1 MKKTKYTK
9 IKLFALI
16 VIVISVVLIPTPLQ
30 VSAAEKPTVTIV
42 GDSVP
47 LGAAKYMKSY
57 ITAGQVIKNDCRG
70 SRQLK
75 RDGLPLLK
83 TIESQGKLGDIVVLA
98 MVTNSNFSV
107 ADAEAAIAICGP
119 NRYVIFVTGY
129 NNGMKYVDTS
139 NAAIKSVAASH
150 SNVTVCDWHKFILSR
165 SNKHMSA
172 DNCHLA
178 AKSAQWYARLIAEGV
193 LLTAEKMG
201 VA

>member
-1 MKKTKYTK
+1 MKKMKYAKFK
-9 IKLFALI
+9 ILLLL
-16 VIVISVVLIPTPLQ
+16 VIVVSVVLIPTPIQ

-47 LGAAKYMKSY
+47 LGAAKYMRSY

-83 TIESQGKLGDIVVLA
+83 TIDSQGKLGDIVVLA

-119 NRYVIFVTGY
+119 DRYVIFVTGY
-129 NNGMKYVDTS
+129 NNGMKYVDVS
-139 NAAIKSVAASH
+139 NASIKSVAASH

-165 SNKHMSA
+165 PNKNMSP
-172 DNCHLA
+172 DNCHLTG
-178 AKSAQWYARLIAEGV
+178 KSSQWYARLVAEGV